1 MNKSIETGIEEAL
14 KQIEKNKYEAELI
27 DRGVSDILKL
37 ASVFKG
43 KKVRIVE
50 G

>member
-1 MNKSIETGIEEAL
+1 KNIDIAIEEAL
-14 KQIEKNKYEAELI
+14 KQIEDNKYEAELI

-37 ASVFKG
+37 AIVFKG